1 MFKHDSLRRR
11 PWDRPLDSSVEGFC
25 IARIGCPFCLLQI
38 AQGGC
43 PLILRME
50 LLAVDPL
57 P

>member
-11 PWDRPLDSSVEGFC
+11 PWDRPLDSSVEAFC